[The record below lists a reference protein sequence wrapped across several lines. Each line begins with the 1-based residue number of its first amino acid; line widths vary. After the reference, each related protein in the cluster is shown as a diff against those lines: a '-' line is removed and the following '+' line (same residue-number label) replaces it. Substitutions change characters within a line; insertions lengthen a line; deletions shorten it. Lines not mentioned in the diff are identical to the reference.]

1 MGAAS
6 LSAGGIRERRARAKE
21 RLVTPR
27 HWSVLRVEGR
37 GVRQRAPAR
46 RAGRSVRTRARA
58 PCACSNVL
66 CACIAG
72 WRERGREG
80 GREGGRGAH
89 DSMTYTGGLVT
100 GRRVSCKPERRRH
113 PGAAPW
119 SDEPERRANLK
130 DRLVTSLHCSVLRQ
144 KGRGDKNARARAC
157 ALRRALCA
165 RAIDRRAVEKETD
178 LEQRPHLV
186 NSSLKACGGSCCGGV
201 ALSCS
206 EPAHNR
212 LPDLPGHALD

>member
-1 MGAAS
+1 MSAAAPPS
-6 LSAGGIRERRARAKE
+6 CRPWRQSAETAR
-21 RLVTPR
+21 TPR
-27 HWSVLRVEGR
+27 MGGGGGGLRTV
-37 GVRQRAPAR
+37 PAR

-58 PCACSNVL
+58 PGACSSVL
-66 CACIAG
+66 CACLAG
-72 WRERGREG
+72 GRERGREG
-80 GREGGRGAH
+80 GRAGGSGAH
-89 DSMTYTGGLVT
+89 DSMTHTGGLVT
-100 GRRVSCKPERRRH
+100 GRRGSCKRERRRH

-119 SDEPERRANLK
+119 SDGPERRANLK
-130 DRLVTSLHCSVLRQ
+130 DRLVTPLHCSVLRQ
-144 KGRGDKNARARAC
+144 KGRGTKNARARAC
-157 ALRRALCA
+157 ALRTALRA
-165 RAIDRRAVEKETD
+165 RTIDRRAVEKETD